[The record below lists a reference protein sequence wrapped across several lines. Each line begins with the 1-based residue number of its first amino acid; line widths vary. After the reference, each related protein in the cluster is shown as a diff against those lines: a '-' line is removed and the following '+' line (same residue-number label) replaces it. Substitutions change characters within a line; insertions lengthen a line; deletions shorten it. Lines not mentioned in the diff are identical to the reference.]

1 MHPLCLFLLRMQ
13 GAISKGSNAQYLDK
27 LQVERDRGITVKV
40 GGGKGL
46 GLGRERVFG
55 MGCCG

>member
-1 MHPLCLFLLRMQ
+1 MQ